1 MHHKKNDDILI
12 YDTMTTREHS
22 NGVITGKTEVALQLL
37 VEDDRYRRISAAAHK
52 PSTQSSGIVG
62 ILHKNK
68 KKNDPLVPV
77 LLQTASN
84 YAILSKSGDVTNRG
98 LSSLIGNL
106 GTSSIKSGA
115 LTGFGLVQKDI
126 TSTFA
131 ISDLVTGR
139 VYAANYAVPTPAM
152 LTIAVSDMLA
162 AYLDA
167 AIRSDPDSLNLSDG
181 TLNGETFVPG
191 LYRWESIVTV
201 NNNITFDGGPNDIWI
216 MQVIGPLSVATNSS
230 MKLLSGAIAKNIFW
244 QIAGEIDL
252 ATHSHFE
259 GIVLGAKSGKFQ
271 FGSSINGCVLLQSN
285 IALDDVTINCENE
298 KEKYST
304 QQSKKS
310 GSTQFPMPSSKS
322 SVSMIPSITSHQN
335 KNNVPTITVKRSIQS
350 LPSILSN
357 PTFINIPSLLSTQK
371 PSFKPINKLSSV
383 PSDGPSDDPSLLPSD
398 DPSVMTST
406 EPSVLPL
413 SSPSLLPS
421 DDPSVMQSVEPSVLP
436 SSDPSEEPSL
446 LPSDD
451 PSVIP
456 TDTPSVVVS
465 EDPSSLPS
473 VEPSNFPSP
482 FPSDDPSVLP
492 SDYPSLLRSD
502 QPSIITS
509 GAPSWIPSDDPSVGP
524 SIPPTIEPSLP
535 FSFMPSSSSFPS
547 AFPANRPNLSPFTS
561 NSPSLSRRPS
571 LALTTSPSLEP
582 SAYPSIFR
590 SAFEG
595 ESCRFDIECVLGN
608 CIDYACQSRVSLR
621 HKSYVF
627 SMFYLF

>member
-1 MHHKKNDDILI
+1 MKEPAVQKSILFIIRRKMSSDQQKKICIQLMLLGAFFAAALFTITTAMHHKKNDDILI

-37 VEDDRYRRISAAAHK
+37 VEDDRYRRISAAAHT

-139 VYAANYAVPTPAM
+139 VYVANYAVPTPAM

-201 NNNITFDGGPNDIWI
+201 
-216 MQVIGPLSVATNSS
+216 IGPLSVATNSS

-259 GIVLGAKSGKFQ
+259 GIVLGAKSRKFQ

-285 IALDDVTINCENE
+285 IALDD
-298 KEKYST
+298 
-304 QQSKKS
+304 
-310 GSTQFPMPSSKS
+310 
-322 SVSMIPSITSHQN
+322 
-335 KNNVPTITVKRSIQS
+335 
-350 LPSILSN
+350 
-357 PTFINIPSLLSTQK
+357 
-371 PSFKPINKLSSV
+371 
-383 PSDGPSDDPSLLPSD
+383 
-398 DPSVMTST
+398 
-406 EPSVLPL
+406 
-413 SSPSLLPS
+413 
-421 DDPSVMQSVEPSVLP
+421 
-436 SSDPSEEPSL
+436 
-446 LPSDD
+446 
-451 PSVIP
+451 
-456 TDTPSVVVS
+456 
-465 EDPSSLPS
+465 
-473 VEPSNFPSP
+473 
-482 FPSDDPSVLP
+482 
-492 SDYPSLLRSD
+492 
-502 QPSIITS
+502 
-509 GAPSWIPSDDPSVGP
+509 
-524 SIPPTIEPSLP
+524 
-535 FSFMPSSSSFPS
+535 
-547 AFPANRPNLSPFTS
+547 
-561 NSPSLSRRPS
+561 
-571 LALTTSPSLEP
+571 
-582 SAYPSIFR
+582 
-590 SAFEG
+590 
-595 ESCRFDIECVLGN
+595 
-608 CIDYACQSRVSLR
+608 
-621 HKSYVF
+621 
-627 SMFYLF
+627 